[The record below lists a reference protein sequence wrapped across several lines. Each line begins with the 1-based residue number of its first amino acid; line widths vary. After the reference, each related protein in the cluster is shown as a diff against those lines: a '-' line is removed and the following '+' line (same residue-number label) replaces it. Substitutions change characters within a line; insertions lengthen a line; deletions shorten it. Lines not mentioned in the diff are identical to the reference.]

1 MKNTPAKLNDKTNP
15 LSPKHTI
22 VIKGEI
28 IDLTI
33 PKVMGIINVTPDSFY
48 GGSRKT
54 AEKEL
59 LDTGTKMLDEG
70 ATFLDVGGYSS
81 RPGADDVPLD
91 EELRRVRG
99 AVEALIREI
108 PDAKISVDTFRA
120 EVARLSVDCGASL
133 VNDIS
138 AGNLDTNMLST
149 VAALQVPYIGM
160 HMRGNPQTMKGLVQY
175 DDLMLDIMKY
185 FSELLSHCNR
195 LAINDV
201 IIDPG
206 FGFAK
211 TPKQSFE
218 LLSRLEHFHHLDRPI
233 LVGVSRKSMI
243 HKTLGITADEALN
256 GTTVLNSVAL
266 MKGSAILRVHDVKEA
281 AEAIKLINQLN

>member
-1 MKNTPAKLNDKTNP
+1 
-15 LSPKHTI
+15 
-22 VIKGEI
+22 
-28 IDLTI
+28 
-33 PKVMGIINVTPDSFY
+33 PDSFY